1 MSRLLLPPLLLLQ
14 YPLGRRL
21 LVRALLEVRHQEGVR
36 IIAQNCAR
44 IAPELRQNCA
54 LLQVGHHRL
63 LVAHPRDA
71 VDAVAARRRRRR
83 GERRRGGEGRE
94 QPAPRDP
101 LPLDGNEREVL
112 EQRLR
117 DEVVREAVSTEW

>member
-1 MSRLLLPPLLLLQ
+1 M
-14 YPLGRRL
+14 RRIAPEL
-21 LVRALLEVRHQEGVR
+21 RQNCAR
-36 IIAQNCAR
+36 IVPELRQNCAR

-101 LPLDGNEREVL
+101 LPLDGDEREVL

>member
-1 MSRLLLPPLLLLQ
+1 LVSRLLLPPLLLLKD
-14 YPLGRRL
+14 PLRRRL
-21 LVRALLEVRHQEGVR
+21 LVRALLKVRHHG
-36 IIAQNCAR
+36 
-44 IAPELRQNCA
+44 
-54 LLQVGHHRL
+54 L

-94 QPAPRDP
+94 QAAPRDP
-101 LPLDGNEREVL
+101 LPLDGDEREIL
-112 EQRLR
+112 EEGLR

>member
-1 MSRLLLPPLLLLQ
+1 M
-14 YPLGRRL
+14 RR
-21 LVRALLEVRHQEGVR
+21 
-36 IIAQNCAR
+36 IAQNCA
-44 IAPELRQNCA
+44 ELRQNCA
-54 LLQVGHHRL
+54 LLKVRHHRL

-94 QPAPRDP
+94 QPAPRDA
-101 LPLDGNEREVL
+101 LPLDGDEREVL
-112 EQRLR
+112 EERLR